1 MFLSDLDLQK
11 IIVYPKIFIRNLHCN
26 RKNIGF
32 KDNKTN
38 HRNKPNR
45 IVMLILWLF
54 LSYFILVV
62 SAVSSIT
69 TRNMCAN
76 I

>member
-1 MFLSDLDLQK
+1 M
-11 IIVYPKIFIRNLHCN
+11 
-26 RKNIGF
+26 
-32 KDNKTN
+32 DNKTN